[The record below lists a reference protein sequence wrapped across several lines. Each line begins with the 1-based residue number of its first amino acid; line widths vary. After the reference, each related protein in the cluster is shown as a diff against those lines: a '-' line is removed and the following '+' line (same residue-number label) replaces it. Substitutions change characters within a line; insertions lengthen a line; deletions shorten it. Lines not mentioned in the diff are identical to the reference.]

1 MPFQAL
7 PIAFHD
13 NPGDPISKLL
23 WIYMV
28 WHGSVDD
35 APNGKGI
42 FYGET
47 RHLEKFC
54 QCSRAEIKT
63 AIQHLER
70 CGLVEIHH
78 WIGWGADS
86 QDDELCADLN
96 LPMSQL
102 VDDERKRFKAS
113 PDQLARLAERQRYRC
128 VGCGA
133 ENDDGWHAD
142 HIIPRSVGGADT
154 EQNMQV
160 LCGPCN
166 GRKGARVHFIDF
178 LGRR

>member
-7 PIAFHD
+7 PIALHA
-13 NPGDPISKLL
+13 NPGDPLAKL
-23 WIYMV
+23 V
-28 WHGSVDD
+28 WTYLVWKGSVDD

-47 RHLEKFC
+47 RDLERFC
-54 QCSRAEIKT
+54 QCDRPAVKA

-78 WIGWGADS
+78 WIAWGTDS
-86 QDDELCADLN
+86 ADDELCADLN
-96 LPMSQL
+96 LPMSQIHES
-102 VDDERKRFKAS
+102 ERKRFKAS
-113 PDQLARLAERQRYRC
+113 PDQIERLAQRQGYNC
-128 VGCGA
+128 VGCGG
-133 ENDDGWHAD
+133 ELGDSGHAD
-142 HIIPRSVGGADT
+142 HIIPRSVGGADV
-154 EQNMQV
+154 EMNMQV

-166 GRKGARVHFIDF
+166 YRKGARVHFIDF